1 MARSADELHRDAVE
15 LVNRGRFSE
24 ARRLLQAAE
33 RRAKDPDVAG
43 RVAGTLA
50 YLTARSGAVA
60 EATRICQAALDTP
73 GLGGHTRAILA
84 GQMGALAE
92 QSGQFDEAE
101 RWLALGIA
109 GLQDDP
115 PPLANLLVNRSL
127 VNMRRGDLAAAAQDA
142 EAARTIFERIGSPV
156 DEAQARHNEGYI
168 ALLEGDLVSAMGM
181 MSAAQRELS
190 GISAVMGAIG
200 DVDRAEVLRDAG
212 LTTEAERILE
222 AAAAVFGS
230 SRIPQARAEAEF
242 HLARSLLMHDPPRA
256 GRVAAA
262 AARRFRTLGNETWAA
277 RANGIRLRAALSGGS
292 VRRGGG
298 RLDDPRRPPRTEEV
312 DEAASALD
320 ELGLFNE
327 AAALRMS
334 HALWRAR
341 RGITAGAPIRVPRSA
356 SIEVRLLAHEARA
369 ARATAA
375 GRHASARRHAAAG
388 LDTLAHWQDAFG
400 SLDLQT
406 SIAMHGNGLVLE
418 GLGSAVRSGRPDV
431 VFDWSEQARHLTQ
444 QVVPLRPP
452 PDPDLAADLAELRM
466 MRADDSEWMSDPR
479 AVTIRE
485 RARERQWTQ
494 TGRARLQERVS
505 LGDLQD
511 ALDEQTALVAY
522 VYTGDSLT
530 ALVVTRARADLVP
543 LHDVPEARRALP
555 GLRADLDMSA
565 SVRTGPMR
573 QVVQRSLD
581 SRLATLSSAL
591 LDEPARVAGTRRLVV
606 TAPGVLSGIP
616 WAMLPGMRG
625 RVFTLAP
632 SATRWAAVRES
643 PRPSP
648 VARVG
653 FAVGPR
659 VARGEEEVAVAA
671 SAWAE
676 ARILPADDA
685 TVDAVTDIAAD
696 VDVLHVAAH
705 GRHAVDNPLFSG
717 IELADGALF
726 GYDID
731 RMPRVPETV
740 VLSACEVGRSS
751 VRWGE
756 EAIGM
761 TRIWLHAGVRD
772 VVATPVIVADDVACE
787 LLGAMHEGLAAGEPP
802 AEALAAASLRTGL
815 MAPFQTHGSGF

>member
-33 RRAKDPDVAG
+33 RRANDPDVAG

-92 QSGQFDEAE
+92 QSGQFDDAE

-115 PPLANLLVNRSL
+115 PALANLLVNRSL

-168 ALLEGDLVSAMGM
+168 ALLEGDLVSAMRM

-292 VRRGGG
+292 VRQGGG
-298 RLDDPRRPPRTEEV
+298 RLDDPRRPPRAEEV

-320 ELGLFNE
+320 GLGLRNE

-341 RGITAGAPIRVPRSA
+341 RGITAGAPIRVPSSA

-375 GRHASARRHAAAG
+375 GRHADARRHAAAG

-406 SIAMHGNGLVLE
+406 SIAMHGSGLVLE

-479 AVTIRE
+479 AVAIRE

-505 LGDLQD
+505 LDDLQD
-511 ALDEQTALVAY
+511 TLDEQTALVAY

-530 ALVVTRARADLVP
+530 ALVVTHARADLVP
-543 LHDVPEARRALP
+543 LHDAPEARRALP

-643 PRPSP
+643 PRTSP

-659 VARGEEEVAVAA
+659 VARGSEEVSVAA
-671 SAWAE
+671 SAWAD

-685 TVDAVTDIAAD
+685 TVDAVTDIAAH

-815 MAPFQTHGSGF
+815 VAPFQTHGSGF